1 MQYAVAVWGASQN
14 GPSIALRDLIS
25 WHNPRSV
32 KRQKESSGCEVPFM
46 KRFCQGCE
54 SFVKSHLFCETF
66 PIFVALKRDIEKMEK
81 EKTQIQSPKALAWQ
95 RFRKNKLGMAASFF
109 IIVFALLA
117 IFAYCFIPDPTPNA
131 NRQLLELSTQKP
143 GFEVDML
150 LVPKEIPNPKQS
162 FFKTLLQGKPDDYIF
177 IPYDSLKISA
187 TQTEVFLFNPEKSGT
202 IRTETYSNQEITK
215 KNFSSQADAEN
226 YILRNCTKHQKF
238 LLGTDQFGRDFLSR
252 LVLGSR
258 ISLTVG
264 FIAVFLSLLIGIT
277 VGSLGGFFRGKVDD
291 VVVWFINVVWSIPTL
306 LLVIAITFALGKGI
320 AQVFIAVG
328 LTMWVEVARI
338 VRGQILSIRETTFV
352 EAGKALGF
360 KNIRIIFKHILP
372 NIINPI
378 IVVSA
383 ANFASAILLEAG
395 LSFLG
400 IGVQPPMPS
409 WGSMIKENYA
419 FIILDA
425 AYLAILPGI
434 AIMLL
439 VLAFMLVGNALR
451 DALDVKN

>member
-1 MQYAVAVWGASQN
+1 MDS
-14 GPSIALRDLIS
+14 
-25 WHNPRSV
+25 
-32 KRQKESSGCEVPFM
+32 K
-46 KRFCQGCE
+46 
-54 SFVKSHLFCETF
+54 
-66 PIFVALKRDIEKMEK
+66 LK
-81 EKTQIQSPKALAWQ
+81 QSQSPKALAWK
-95 RFRKNKLGMAASFF
+95 RFRSNKLGMVSCGFV
-109 IIVFALLA
+109 ILWALLA
-117 IFAYCFIPDPTPNA
+117 LFAYVIIPDKTPNA
-131 NRQLLELSTQKP
+131 NRQILEISTKKP

-150 LVPKEIPNPKQS
+150 MLPKETPPAKTP
-162 FFKTLLQGKPDDYIF
+162 FFQ
-177 IPYDSLKISA
+177 
-187 TQTEVFLFNPEKSGT
+187 FLFNGRPDDCIYLPFDSIHVDANQTTVYLYQSEESLNVRTEVVDNRELIKVGPSTGSGT
-202 IRTETYSNQEITK
+202 LMSTGSGALVSTGSGALAFISAEE
-215 KNFSSQADAEN
+215 ADN
-226 YILRNCTKHQKF
+226 YIRSHCVKHRKF

-264 FIAVFLSLLIGIT
+264 FIAVLLSLMIGI
-277 VGSLGGFFRGKVDD
+277 VMGSLGGFFRGKVDD
-291 VVVWFINVVWSIPTL
+291 AVVWFINVVWSIPTL

-352 EAGKALGF
+352 EAGRALGF
-360 KNIRIIFKHILP
+360 KNLRIIFKHILP
-372 NIINPI
+372 NILNPI

-439 VLAFMLVGNALR
+439 VLAFMLIGNALR
-451 DALDVKN
+451 EALDVKN

>member
-1 MQYAVAVWGASQN
+1 MDGKPKQQ
-14 GPSIALRDLIS
+14 
-25 WHNPRSV
+25 
-32 KRQKESSGCEVPFM
+32 
-46 KRFCQGCE
+46 
-54 SFVKSHLFCETF
+54 
-66 PIFVALKRDIEKMEK
+66 
-81 EKTQIQSPKALAWQ
+81 QSPRALAWK
-95 RFRKNKLGMAASFF
+95 RFRSNKLGMISCGFVLLWAFL
-109 IIVFALLA
+109 AL
-117 IFAYCFIPDPTPNA
+117 FAYLIIPDKTPNA
-131 NRQLLELSTQKP
+131 NRQILEISTKKP

-150 LVPKEIPNPKQS
+150 MIPKENPSPKTP
-162 FFKTLLQGKPDDYIF
+162 FFQ
-177 IPYDSLKISA
+177 
-187 TQTEVFLFNPEKSGT
+187 FLFNGRPDDVIYLPFDSIHVDAQATTVYLYQSEESVNQRTEIIDNQELIQVGPSTGSGT
-202 IRTETYSNQEITK
+202 FAFDSDEE
-215 KNFSSQADAEN
+215 ADA
-226 YILRNCTKHQKF
+226 YIRSHCVKHRKF

-258 ISLTVG
+258 ISLCVG
-264 FIAVFLSLLIGIT
+264 FIAVLLSLMIGI
-277 VGSLGGFFRGKVDD
+277 VMGSLGGFFRGKVDD
-291 VVVWFINVVWSIPTL
+291 AVVWFINVVWSIPTL

-352 EAGKALGF
+352 EAGRALGF
-360 KNIRIIFKHILP
+360 KNLRIIFRHILP
-372 NIINPI
+372 NILNPI

-439 VLAFMLVGNALR
+439 VLAFMLIGNALR
-451 DALDVKN
+451 EALDVKN

>member
-1 MQYAVAVWGASQN
+1 MQ
-14 GPSIALRDLIS
+14 
-25 WHNPRSV
+25 
-32 KRQKESSGCEVPFM
+32 
-46 KRFCQGCE
+46 
-54 SFVKSHLFCETF
+54 
-66 PIFVALKRDIEKMEK
+66 
-81 EKTQIQSPKALAWQ
+81 
-95 RFRKNKLGMAASFF
+95 
-109 IIVFALLA
+109 
-117 IFAYCFIPDPTPNA
+117 
-131 NRQLLELSTQKP
+131 
-143 GFEVDML
+143 
-150 LVPKEIPNPKQS
+150 EIPN
-162 FFKTLLQGKPDDYIF
+162 D
-177 IPYDSLKISA
+177 
-187 TQTEVFLFNPEKSGT
+187 
-202 IRTETYSNQEITK
+202 EI
-215 KNFSSQADAEN
+215 AGV
-226 YILRNCTKHQKF
+226 KHQKF

-258 ISLTVG
+258 ISLIVG
-264 FIAVFLSLLIGIT
+264 FIAVALSLAIGILI
-277 VGSLGGFFRGKVDD
+277 GSLGGFFRGKVDD
-291 VVVWFINVVWSIPTL
+291 LVVWLINVVWSIPTL

-320 AQVFIAVG
+320 GQVFIAVG

-338 VRGQILSIRETTFV
+338 VRGQIFSVREMTYV

-360 KNIRIIFKHILP
+360 KNIRIILRHILP
-372 NIINPI
+372 NIVNPI

-383 ANFASAILLEAG
+383 SNFASAILLEAG

-451 DALDVKN
+451 GAIDNKG

>member
-1 MQYAVAVWGASQN
+1 MACKPKQ
-14 GPSIALRDLIS
+14 
-25 WHNPRSV
+25 
-32 KRQKESSGCEVPFM
+32 
-46 KRFCQGCE
+46 
-54 SFVKSHLFCETF
+54 T
-66 PIFVALKRDIEKMEK
+66 
-81 EKTQIQSPKALAWQ
+81 QSPKALAWK
-95 RFRKNKLGMAASFF
+95 RFRSNKLGMLSCFY
-109 IIVFALLA
+109 VVVWALLA
-117 IFAYCFIPDPTPNA
+117 LFAYIVIPDKTPNA
-131 NRQLLELSTQKP
+131 NRQLLEISTKKP

-150 LVPKEIPNPKQS
+150 MLPKETPAARTS
-162 FFKTLLQGKPDDYIF
+162 FFQLLFNGRPDNCTYLPF
-177 IPYDSLKISA
+177 DSLNINKE
-187 TQTEVFLFNPEKSGT
+187 QTSVFLYQS
-202 IRTETYSNQEITK
+202 ETSTYTRKELIENKELTSQT
-215 KNFSSQADAEN
+215 FSSDAEAETF
-226 YILRNCTKHQKF
+226 IRSHCVKHRKF

-264 FIAVFLSLLIGIT
+264 FIAVLLSLMIGII
-277 VGSLGGFFRGKVDD
+277 VGSVGGFFRGKVDD
-291 VVVWFINVVWSIPTL
+291 AVVWFINVVWSIPTL

-352 EAGKALGF
+352 EAGRALGF
-360 KNIRIIFKHILP
+360 KDLRIIFKHILP
-372 NIINPI
+372 NILNPI

-439 VLAFMLVGNALR
+439 VLAFMLIGNALR
-451 DALDVKN
+451 EALDVKN

>member
-1 MQYAVAVWGASQN
+1 MDEQPKQN
-14 GPSIALRDLIS
+14 
-25 WHNPRSV
+25 
-32 KRQKESSGCEVPFM
+32 
-46 KRFCQGCE
+46 
-54 SFVKSHLFCETF
+54 
-66 PIFVALKRDIEKMEK
+66 
-81 EKTQIQSPKALAWQ
+81 QSPKALAWK
-95 RFRKNKLGMAASFF
+95 RFRSNKLGMASCGF
-109 IIVFALLA
+109 VLLWALLA
-117 IFAYCFIPDPTPNA
+117 LFAYLVIPDKTPNA
-131 NRQLLELSTQKP
+131 NRQILEISTKKP

-150 LVPKEIPNPKQS
+150 MVPKETPPAKTP
-162 FFKTLLQGKPDDYIF
+162 FFQFLFNGRPDDYIYLPF
-177 IPYDSLKISA
+177 DSIRVDA
-187 TQTEVFLFNPEKSGT
+187 TATTVYLYQAEESQST
-202 IRTETYSNQEITK
+202 RTEILDNQELTAK
-215 KNFSSQADAEN
+215 AFATAAEADT
-226 YILRNCTKHQKF
+226 YIRSHCVKHRKF

-264 FIAVFLSLLIGIT
+264 FIAVLLSLMIGI
-277 VGSLGGFFRGKVDD
+277 VMGSLGGFFRGKVDD
-291 VVVWFINVVWSIPTL
+291 AVVWFINVVWSIPTL

-360 KNIRIIFKHILP
+360 KNLRIIFRHILP
-372 NIINPI
+372 NILNPI

-439 VLAFMLVGNALR
+439 VLAFMLIGNALR
-451 DALDVKN
+451 EALDVKN

>member
-1 MQYAVAVWGASQN
+1 MAW
-14 GPSIALRDLIS
+14 
-25 WHNPRSV
+25 
-32 KRQKESSGCEVPFM
+32 
-46 KRFCQGCE
+46 KRFR
-54 SFVKSHLFCETF
+54 S
-66 PIFVALKRDIEKMEK
+66 
-81 EKTQIQSPKALAWQ
+81 
-95 RFRKNKLGMAASFF
+95 NKLGMLSCFF
-109 IIVFALLA
+109 VLVWALLA
-117 IFAYCFIPDPTPNA
+117 MFAYLVIPDKTPNA
-131 NRQLLELSTQKP
+131 NRQILEISTKKP

-150 LVPKEIPNPKQS
+150 MVPKETPPA
-162 FFKTLLQGKPDDYIF
+162 KTPFLKFLLQGRPDDCVYLPF
-177 IPYDSLKISA
+177 DSLHINKE
-187 TQTEVFLFNPEKSGT
+187 TTTVFLYQSEASTSVK
-202 IRTETYSNQEITK
+202 TEIIENKELIMNGASIGSTALGSTL
-215 KNFSSQADAEN
+215 FSSDVEADC
-226 YILRNCTKHQKF
+226 YIRSHCVKHRKF

-264 FIAVFLSLLIGIT
+264 FIAVLLSLMIGIII
-277 VGSLGGFFRGKVDD
+277 GSLGGFFRGKVDD
-291 VVVWFINVVWSIPTL
+291 AVVWFINVVWSIPTL

-360 KNIRIIFKHILP
+360 RNLRIIFKHILP
-372 NIINPI
+372 NILNPI

-439 VLAFMLVGNALR
+439 VLAFMLIGNALR
-451 DALDVKN
+451 EALDVKN

>member
-1 MQYAVAVWGASQN
+1 MESQ
-14 GPSIALRDLIS
+14 
-25 WHNPRSV
+25 
-32 KRQKESSGCEVPFM
+32 QK
-46 KRFCQGCE
+46 QN
-54 SFVKSHLFCETF
+54 
-66 PIFVALKRDIEKMEK
+66 
-81 EKTQIQSPKALAWQ
+81 QSPKALAWK
-95 RFRKNKLGMAASFF
+95 RFRSNKLGMVSLGF
-109 IIVFALLA
+109 VLLWALLA
-117 IFAYCFIPDPTPNA
+117 LFAYVVIPDKTPNA
-131 NRQLLELSTQKP
+131 NRQILEISTKKP

-150 LVPKEIPNPKQS
+150 MIPKETPPQ
-162 FFKTLLQGKPDDYIF
+162 KTNFLDFLLNGRPDAYVYLPF
-177 IPYDSLKISA
+177 DSLKVVKEKTIVYLYQAEESSKVR
-187 TQTEVFLFNPEKSGT
+187 TEIVDNHDLIGPSTGSGT
-202 IRTETYSNQEITK
+202 LT
-215 KNFSSQADAEN
+215 FSSVEEADT
-226 YILRNCTKHQKF
+226 YIKSHCVKHRKF

-258 ISLTVG
+258 ISLMVG
-264 FIAVFLSLLIGIT
+264 FIAVLLSLMIGI
-277 VGSLGGFFRGKVDD
+277 VMGSLGGFFRGKVDD
-291 VVVWFINVVWSIPTL
+291 AVVWFINVVWSIPTL

-352 EAGKALGF
+352 EAGRALGF
-360 KNIRIIFKHILP
+360 KDLRIIFRHILP
-372 NIINPI
+372 NILNPI

-439 VLAFMLVGNALR
+439 VLAFMLIGNALR
-451 DALDVKN
+451 EALDVKN

>member
-1 MQYAVAVWGASQN
+1 M
-14 GPSIALRDLIS
+14 
-25 WHNPRSV
+25 
-32 KRQKESSGCEVPFM
+32 
-46 KRFCQGCE
+46 
-54 SFVKSHLFCETF
+54 
-66 PIFVALKRDIEKMEK
+66 
-81 EKTQIQSPKALAWQ
+81 
-95 RFRKNKLGMAASFF
+95 
-109 IIVFALLA
+109 
-117 IFAYCFIPDPTPNA
+117 FAYLFIPDTTPNA
-131 NRQLLELSTQKP
+131 NRQLLEISTQKP

-150 LVPKEIPNPKQS
+150 MIPKETMPQ
-162 FFKTLLQGKPDDYIF
+162 KTSWFQFLLNGKPDDCTYLPI
-177 IPYDSLKISA
+177 DSLRVDGSITTVYLYQSGES
-187 TQTEVFLFNPEKSGT
+187 QTF
-202 IRTETYSNQEITK
+202 RTEDLGEHSV
-215 KNFSSQADAEN
+215 
-226 YILRNCTKHQKF
+226 KHCKF

-252 LVLGSR
+252 LILGSR

-264 FIAVFLSLLIGIT
+264 FIAVLLSLMIGIV

-291 VVVWFINVVWSIPTL
+291 AVVWFINVVWSIPTL

-352 EAGKALGF
+352 EAGRALGF
-360 KNIRIIFKHILP
+360 KDLRIIFKHILP
-372 NIINPI
+372 NILNPI

-439 VLAFMLVGNALR
+439 VLAFMLIGNALR
-451 DALDVKN
+451 EALEVKN

>member
-1 MQYAVAVWGASQN
+1 MVAKKDQ
-14 GPSIALRDLIS
+14 
-25 WHNPRSV
+25 
-32 KRQKESSGCEVPFM
+32 
-46 KRFCQGCE
+46 
-54 SFVKSHLFCETF
+54 
-66 PIFVALKRDIEKMEK
+66 
-81 EKTQIQSPKALAWQ
+81 QSPSALAWQ
-95 RFRKNKLGMAASFF
+95 RFRKNKLGMVAASF
-109 IIVFALLA
+109 IVVTAILAL
-117 IFAYCFIPDPTPNA
+117 FAYYIIPDPTPHA
-131 NRQLLELSTQKP
+131 NRQLLELSTRKP

-150 LVPKEIPNPKQS
+150 VLPKENPPAEPG
-162 FFKTLLQGKPDDYIF
+162 FFERLFNGRPDDCTYL
-177 IPYDSLKISA
+177 PYDSIM
-187 TQTEVFLFNPEKSGT
+187 VYLFNPEHSGT
-202 IRTETYSNQEITK
+202 VRVQEIP
-215 KNFSSQADAEN
+215 NSEIAG
-226 YILRNCTKHQKF
+226 TKHQKF

-258 ISLTVG
+258 ISLLVG
-264 FIAVFLSLLIGIT
+264 FIAVALSLVIGIFI
-277 VGSLGGFFRGKVDD
+277 GSIGGFFRGRVDD
-291 VVVWFINVVWSIPTL
+291 VVVWLINVVWSIPTL

-338 VRGQILSIRETTFV
+338 VRGQIFSVREMTYV

-360 KNIRIIFKHILP
+360 KNIRVILRHILP
-372 NIINPI
+372 NILNPI

-383 ANFASAILLEAG
+383 SNFASAILLEAG

-451 DALDVKN
+451 SAIDNKA

>member
-1 MQYAVAVWGASQN
+1 
-14 GPSIALRDLIS
+14 
-25 WHNPRSV
+25 
-32 KRQKESSGCEVPFM
+32 M
-46 KRFCQGCE
+46 KGKPKQE
-54 SFVKSHLFCETF
+54 
-66 PIFVALKRDIEKMEK
+66 
-81 EKTQIQSPKALAWQ
+81 QSPKALAWK
-95 RFRKNKLGMAASFF
+95 RFRSNKLGMVSCGFV
-109 IIVFALLA
+109 ILWALLA
-117 IFAYCFIPDPTPNA
+117 LFAYVIIPDKTPNA
-131 NRQLLELSTQKP
+131 NRQILEISTKKP

-150 LVPKEIPNPKQS
+150 MIPKETPPS
-162 FFKTLLQGKPDDYIF
+162 PTPFFQ
-177 IPYDSLKISA
+177 
-187 TQTEVFLFNPEKSGT
+187 FLFNGRPDDCIYLPFDSLHINKEQTTVYLYQAEESST
-202 IRTETYSNQEITK
+202 VRTEIIDNKELIKASSSTLRQTQGSETLVFASAAEADTYIRSH
-215 KNFSSQADAEN
+215 
-226 YILRNCTKHQKF
+226 CVKHRKF

-264 FIAVFLSLLIGIT
+264 FIAVLLSLMIGIIM
-277 VGSLGGFFRGKVDD
+277 GSLGGFFRGKVDD
-291 VVVWFINVVWSIPTL
+291 AVVWFINVVWSIPTL

-352 EAGKALGF
+352 EAGRALGF
-360 KNIRIIFKHILP
+360 KNLRIIFKHILP
-372 NIINPI
+372 NILSPI

-439 VLAFMLVGNALR
+439 VLAFMLIGNALR
-451 DALDVKN
+451 EALDVKN

>member
-1 MQYAVAVWGASQN
+1 MN
-14 GPSIALRDLIS
+14 GEP
-25 WHNPRSV
+25 
-32 KRQKESSGCEVPFM
+32 K
-46 KRFCQGCE
+46 
-54 SFVKSHLFCETF
+54 
-66 PIFVALKRDIEKMEK
+66 
-81 EKTQIQSPKALAWQ
+81 QIQSPKALAWK
-95 RFRKNKLGMAASFF
+95 RFRSNKLGMVSCGF
-109 IIVFALLA
+109 VLLWALMAL
-117 IFAYCFIPDPTPNA
+117 FAYLIIPDKTPNA
-131 NRQLLELSTQKP
+131 NRQILEISTKKP

-150 LVPKEIPNPKQS
+150 MIPKETPPQKTP
-162 FFKTLLQGKPDDYIF
+162 FF
-177 IPYDSLKISA
+177 
-187 TQTEVFLFNPEKSGT
+187 EFLFNGRPDDCIYLPFDSLHINKETTTVFLYQAEGSSSV
-202 IRTETYSNQEITK
+202 RTETVDNKELLASGVSTGSTTAGFNSAEE
-215 KNFSSQADAEN
+215 ADT
-226 YILRNCTKHQKF
+226 YIRSHCVKHRKF

-264 FIAVFLSLLIGIT
+264 FIAVLLSLMIGI
-277 VGSLGGFFRGKVDD
+277 VMGSLGGFFRGKVDD
-291 VVVWFINVVWSIPTL
+291 AVVWFINVVWSIPTL

-360 KNIRIIFKHILP
+360 KNLRIIFKHILP
-372 NIINPI
+372 NILNPI

-439 VLAFMLVGNALR
+439 VLAFMLIGNALR
-451 DALDVKN
+451 EALDVKN

>member
-1 MQYAVAVWGASQN
+1 M
-14 GPSIALRDLIS
+14 D
-25 WHNPRSV
+25 
-32 KRQKESSGCEVPFM
+32 
-46 KRFCQGCE
+46 
-54 SFVKSHLFCETF
+54 
-66 PIFVALKRDIEKMEK
+66 EKK
-81 EKTQIQSPKALAWQ
+81 QQSQSPKALAWK
-95 RFRKNKLGMAASFF
+95 RFRSNKLGMLSCFYV
-109 IIVFALLA
+109 IVWALLA
-117 IFAYCFIPDPTPNA
+117 LLAYVVIPDKTPNA
-131 NRQLLELSTQKP
+131 NRQILEISTKKP

-150 LVPKEIPNPKQS
+150 MVPKETPPEKTP
-162 FFKTLLQGKPDDYIF
+162 FFQ
-177 IPYDSLKISA
+177 
-187 TQTEVFLFNPEKSGT
+187 FLFNGRPDDCIYLPFDSLHINKETTTVFLYQSGESGSV
-202 IRTETYSNQEITK
+202 RTEVVENKELLRDVVSTGSTTAGFNSAEE
-215 KNFSSQADAEN
+215 ADQ
-226 YILRNCTKHQKF
+226 YIRSHCVKHRKF

-264 FIAVFLSLLIGIT
+264 FIAVLLSLMIGIV

-291 VVVWFINVVWSIPTL
+291 AVVWFINVVWSIPTL

-360 KNIRIIFKHILP
+360 KDLRIIFKHILP
-372 NIINPI
+372 NILNPI

-439 VLAFMLVGNALR
+439 VLAFMLIGNALR
-451 DALDVKN
+451 EALDVKN

>member
-1 MQYAVAVWGASQN
+1 MDEQPKQN
-14 GPSIALRDLIS
+14 
-25 WHNPRSV
+25 
-32 KRQKESSGCEVPFM
+32 
-46 KRFCQGCE
+46 
-54 SFVKSHLFCETF
+54 
-66 PIFVALKRDIEKMEK
+66 
-81 EKTQIQSPKALAWQ
+81 QSPKALAWK
-95 RFRKNKLGMAASFF
+95 RFRSNKLGMVSCGF
-109 IIVFALLA
+109 VLLWALLA
-117 IFAYCFIPDPTPNA
+117 LFAYLVIPDKTPNA
-131 NRQLLELSTQKP
+131 NRQILEISTKKP
-143 GFEVDML
+143 GFEVDMMM
-150 LVPKEIPNPKQS
+150 VPKETPPAKTP
-162 FFKTLLQGKPDDYIF
+162 FFQ
-177 IPYDSLKISA
+177 
-187 TQTEVFLFNPEKSGT
+187 FLFNGRPDDCIYLPFDSIHVEAETTTVYLYQAEESQST
-202 IRTETYSNQEITK
+202 RTEILDNQELTGEA
-215 KNFSSQADAEN
+215 FASATEADT
-226 YILRNCTKHQKF
+226 YIRSHCVKHRKF

-264 FIAVFLSLLIGIT
+264 FIAVLLSLMIGI
-277 VGSLGGFFRGKVDD
+277 VMGSLGGFFRGKVDD
-291 VVVWFINVVWSIPTL
+291 AVVWFINVVWSIPTL

-360 KNIRIIFKHILP
+360 KNLRIIFRHILP
-372 NIINPI
+372 NILNPI

-439 VLAFMLVGNALR
+439 VLAFMLIGNALR
-451 DALDVKN
+451 EALDVKN

>member
-1 MQYAVAVWGASQN
+1 MDSKPKQN
-14 GPSIALRDLIS
+14 
-25 WHNPRSV
+25 
-32 KRQKESSGCEVPFM
+32 
-46 KRFCQGCE
+46 
-54 SFVKSHLFCETF
+54 
-66 PIFVALKRDIEKMEK
+66 
-81 EKTQIQSPKALAWQ
+81 QSPKALAWK
-95 RFRKNKLGMAASFF
+95 RFRSNKLGMLSCFYV
-109 IIVFALLA
+109 IVWALLA
-117 IFAYCFIPDPTPNA
+117 LFAYIFIPDTTPNA
-131 NRQLLELSTQKP
+131 NRQLLEISTKKP

-150 LVPKEIPNPKQS
+150 ILPKETAPIRTSWFQ
-162 FFKTLLQGKPDDYIF
+162 FLLHGRPDDYSYLPF
-177 IPYDSLKISA
+177 DSLYINKVTTTVYLYQSES
-187 TQTEVFLFNPEKSGT
+187 TSVP
-202 IRTETYSNQEITK
+202 RTELIDNKELIGL
-215 KNFSSQADAEN
+215 NSSTSPKAISFASDMEADN
-226 YILRNCTKHQKF
+226 YIRAHCVKHRKF

-252 LVLGSR
+252 LILGSR
-258 ISLTVG
+258 ISLSVG
-264 FIAVFLSLLIGIT
+264 FIAVLLSLLIGIIT
-277 VGSLGGFFRGKVDD
+277 GSLGGFFRGKVDD
-291 VVVWFINVVWSIPTL
+291 LVVWFINVIWSIPTL

-352 EAGKALGF
+352 EAGRALGF
-360 KNIRIIFKHILP
+360 KDLRIIFRHILP
-372 NIINPI
+372 NILNPI

-425 AYLAILPGI
+425 TYLAILPGI

-439 VLAFMLVGNALR
+439 VLAFMLIGNALR
-451 DALDVKN
+451 EALEVKN

>member
-1 MQYAVAVWGASQN
+1 MDEQPKQN
-14 GPSIALRDLIS
+14 
-25 WHNPRSV
+25 
-32 KRQKESSGCEVPFM
+32 
-46 KRFCQGCE
+46 
-54 SFVKSHLFCETF
+54 
-66 PIFVALKRDIEKMEK
+66 
-81 EKTQIQSPKALAWQ
+81 QSPKALAWK
-95 RFRKNKLGMAASFF
+95 RFRSNKLGMVSCGF
-109 IIVFALLA
+109 VLLWALLA
-117 IFAYCFIPDPTPNA
+117 LFAYLVIPDKTPNA
-131 NRQLLELSTQKP
+131 NRQILEISTKKP

-150 LVPKEIPNPKQS
+150 MIPKETPPA
-162 FFKTLLQGKPDDYIF
+162 KTPFLQ
-177 IPYDSLKISA
+177 
-187 TQTEVFLFNPEKSGT
+187 FLFNGRPDDCIYLPFDSIKVEKETTTVYLYQAEESSMVRTEVIDNLELVKVGPSTGSGT
-202 IRTETYSNQEITK
+202 SVFTSEKEADTYIRSH
-215 KNFSSQADAEN
+215 
-226 YILRNCTKHQKF
+226 CVKHRWF

-264 FIAVFLSLLIGIT
+264 FIAVLLSLMIGIM

-360 KNIRIIFKHILP
+360 KDLRIIFRHILP
-372 NIINPI
+372 NILSPI

-439 VLAFMLVGNALR
+439 VLAFMLIGNALR
-451 DALDVKN
+451 EALDVKN

>member
-1 MQYAVAVWGASQN
+1 M
-14 GPSIALRDLIS
+14 D
-25 WHNPRSV
+25 
-32 KRQKESSGCEVPFM
+32 
-46 KRFCQGCE
+46 
-54 SFVKSHLFCETF
+54 
-66 PIFVALKRDIEKMEK
+66 EK
-81 EKTQIQSPKALAWQ
+81 KTQNQSPKALAWK
-95 RFRKNKLGMAASFF
+95 RFRSNKLGMVSCGF
-109 IIVFALLA
+109 VLLWALLA
-117 IFAYCFIPDPTPNA
+117 LFAYLIIPDKTPNA
-131 NRQLLELSTQKP
+131 NRQILEISTKKP

-150 LVPKEIPNPKQS
+150 MVPKETPPAKTP
-162 FFKTLLQGKPDDYIF
+162 FFKFLFEGRPDDCIYLPFDSIHVDANQTIVYLYQAEESRNVRTEIIGNEEF
-177 IPYDSLKISA
+177 IKGGPS
-187 TQTEVFLFNPEKSGT
+187 TGSGT
-202 IRTETYSNQEITK
+202 AVFASAEEADTYIRSH
-215 KNFSSQADAEN
+215 
-226 YILRNCTKHQKF
+226 CVKHRKF

-264 FIAVFLSLLIGIT
+264 FIAVLLSLMIGI
-277 VGSLGGFFRGKVDD
+277 VMGSLGGFFRGKVDD
-291 VVVWFINVVWSIPTL
+291 AVVWFINVVWSIPTL

-352 EAGKALGF
+352 EAGRALGF
-360 KNIRIIFKHILP
+360 KDLRIIFRHILP
-372 NIINPI
+372 NILNPI

-439 VLAFMLVGNALR
+439 VLAFMLIGNALR

>member
-1 MQYAVAVWGASQN
+1 MDSKPKQA
-14 GPSIALRDLIS
+14 
-25 WHNPRSV
+25 
-32 KRQKESSGCEVPFM
+32 
-46 KRFCQGCE
+46 
-54 SFVKSHLFCETF
+54 
-66 PIFVALKRDIEKMEK
+66 
-81 EKTQIQSPKALAWQ
+81 QSPKALAWK
-95 RFRKNKLGMAASFF
+95 RFRSNKLGMASCGF
-109 IIVFALLA
+109 VLLWALLA
-117 IFAYCFIPDPTPNA
+117 LFAYLFIPDKTPNA
-131 NRQLLELSTQKP
+131 NRQILEISTKKP

-150 LVPKEIPNPKQS
+150 MIPKETPPQKTP
-162 FFKTLLQGKPDDYIF
+162 FFNFLFNGRPDDCIYLPF
-177 IPYDSLKISA
+177 DSIRVDKERTTVYLYQGEESSTA
-187 TQTEVFLFNPEKSGT
+187 RTEVFDNKELLINAPSTGSGT
-202 IRTETYSNQEITK
+202 FDSAEEADTYIRSH
-215 KNFSSQADAEN
+215 
-226 YILRNCTKHQKF
+226 CVKHRKF

-264 FIAVFLSLLIGIT
+264 FIAVLLSLMIGI
-277 VGSLGGFFRGKVDD
+277 VMGSLGGFFRGKVDD
-291 VVVWFINVVWSIPTL
+291 LVVWFINVVWSIPTL

-320 AQVFIAVG
+320 AQVFIAAG

-352 EAGKALGF
+352 EAGRALGF
-360 KNIRIIFKHILP
+360 KNLRIIFKHILP
-372 NIINPI
+372 NILNPI

-439 VLAFMLVGNALR
+439 VLAFMLIGNALR
-451 DALDVKN
+451 EALDVKN

>member
-1 MQYAVAVWGASQN
+1 M
-14 GPSIALRDLIS
+14 DD
-25 WHNPRSV
+25 
-32 KRQKESSGCEVPFM
+32 
-46 KRFCQGCE
+46 
-54 SFVKSHLFCETF
+54 T
-66 PIFVALKRDIEKMEK
+66 
-81 EKTQIQSPKALAWQ
+81 KTNTQSPKALAWK
-95 RFRKNKLGMAASFF
+95 RFRNNKLGILSCFY
-109 IIVFALLA
+109 VVVWALLA
-117 IFAYCFIPDPTPNA
+117 LFAYLIIPDKTPNA
-131 NRQLLELSTQKP
+131 NRQLLEISTKKP

-150 LVPKEIPNPKQS
+150 MVPKETPPARTPL
-162 FFKTLLQGKPDDYIF
+162 FRFLLQGRPDDCIYLPI
-177 IPYDSLKISA
+177 DSLHINKVSTTI
-187 TQTEVFLFNPEKSGT
+187 FLYQSEESRNT
-202 IRTETYSNQEITK
+202 RTEIIDNKELTNRS
-215 KNFSSQADAEN
+215 FASSTEAEK
-226 YILRNCTKHQKF
+226 YIRSHCIKHRKF

-252 LVLGSR
+252 LLLGSR

-264 FIAVFLSLLIGIT
+264 FIAVLLSLMIGII

-291 VVVWFINVVWSIPTL
+291 AVVWFINVVWSIPTL

-352 EAGKALGF
+352 EAGRALGF
-360 KNIRIIFKHILP
+360 SDLRIIFKHILP
-372 NIINPI
+372 NILNPI

-439 VLAFMLVGNALR
+439 VLAFMLIGNALR
-451 DALDVKN
+451 EALDVKN

>member
-1 MQYAVAVWGASQN
+1 M
-14 GPSIALRDLIS
+14 IA
-25 WHNPRSV
+25 
-32 KRQKESSGCEVPFM
+32 KRNQ
-46 KRFCQGCE
+46 
-54 SFVKSHLFCETF
+54 
-66 PIFVALKRDIEKMEK
+66 
-81 EKTQIQSPKALAWQ
+81 QSPSALAWQ
-95 RFRKNKLGMAASFF
+95 RFRKNKLGMASLFF
-109 IIVFALLA
+109 ILVVALLA
-117 IFAYCFIPDPTPNA
+117 LFAYYIIPDPTPNA
-131 NRQLLELSTQKP
+131 NRQLLELSTRKP

-150 LVPKEIPNPKQS
+150 VLPKENPPAAPG
-162 FFKTLLQGKPDDYIF
+162 FFDRLLYGRPDDCTYLPF
-177 IPYDSLKISA
+177 DSIKVEEDHTL
-187 TQTEVFLFNPEKSGT
+187 VYLFNPEHSGT
-202 IRTETYSNQEITK
+202 VRVQVIPNGEI
-215 KNFSSQADAEN
+215 AGV
-226 YILRNCTKHQKF
+226 RHQKF

-258 ISLTVG
+258 ISLIVG
-264 FIAVFLSLLIGIT
+264 FIAVALSLAIGIFL
-277 VGSLGGFFRGKVDD
+277 GSLGGFFRGRVDD
-291 VVVWFINVVWSIPTL
+291 LTVWLINVVWSIPTL

-320 AQVFIAVG
+320 GQVFIAVG

-338 VRGQILSIRETTFV
+338 VRGQIFSVREMTYV

-360 KNIRIIFKHILP
+360 KNIRIIMRHIMP

-383 ANFASAILLEAG
+383 SNFASAILLEAG

-439 VLAFMLVGNALR
+439 VLAFMLMGNALR
-451 DALDVKN
+451 SAIDNK

>member
-1 MQYAVAVWGASQN
+1 
-14 GPSIALRDLIS
+14 
-25 WHNPRSV
+25 
-32 KRQKESSGCEVPFM
+32 M
-46 KRFCQGCE
+46 KD
-54 SFVKSHLFCETF
+54 K
-66 PIFVALKRDIEKMEK
+66 LKQE
-81 EKTQIQSPKALAWQ
+81 QSPKALAWK
-95 RFRKNKLGMAASFF
+95 RFRSNKLGMVSCGFV
-109 IIVFALLA
+109 ILWALLA
-117 IFAYCFIPDPTPNA
+117 LFAYIIIPDKTPNA
-131 NRQLLELSTQKP
+131 NRQILEISTKKP
-143 GFEVDML
+143 GFEIDML
-150 LVPKEIPNPKQS
+150 MIPKETPPARTS
-162 FFKTLLQGKPDDYIF
+162 FFQ
-177 IPYDSLKISA
+177 
-187 TQTEVFLFNPEKSGT
+187 FLFNGRPDDCIYLPFDSIRVDMEKTTVYLYQAEEST
-202 IRTETYSNQEITK
+202 RIRTEIIDNKELVGVGPSTGSGTLTSTGSGTLAFTSAEEADTYI
-215 KNFSSQADAEN
+215 
-226 YILRNCTKHQKF
+226 RNCCVKHRKF

-264 FIAVFLSLLIGIT
+264 FIAVLLSLMIGI
-277 VGSLGGFFRGKVDD
+277 VMGSLGGFFRGKVDD
-291 VVVWFINVVWSIPTL
+291 AVVWFINVVWSIPTL

-352 EAGKALGF
+352 EAGRALGF
-360 KNIRIIFKHILP
+360 KNLRIIFKHILP
-372 NIINPI
+372 NILNPI

-439 VLAFMLVGNALR
+439 VLAFMLIGNALR
-451 DALDVKN
+451 EALDVKN

>member
-1 MQYAVAVWGASQN
+1 MNGKPQQN
-14 GPSIALRDLIS
+14 
-25 WHNPRSV
+25 
-32 KRQKESSGCEVPFM
+32 
-46 KRFCQGCE
+46 
-54 SFVKSHLFCETF
+54 
-66 PIFVALKRDIEKMEK
+66 
-81 EKTQIQSPKALAWQ
+81 QSPKALAWK
-95 RFRKNKLGMAASFF
+95 RFRSNKLGMVSLGFV
-109 IIVFALLA
+109 ILWALLA
-117 IFAYCFIPDPTPNA
+117 IFAYVIIPDKTPNA
-131 NRQLLELSTQKP
+131 NRQILEISTKKP

-150 LVPKEIPNPKQS
+150 MVSKETPPNKTS
-162 FFKTLLQGKPDDYIF
+162 FLDFLLNGRPDDCIYLPF
-177 IPYDSLKISA
+177 DSLNINKETTTVYLYQAEGASS
-187 TQTEVFLFNPEKSGT
+187 V
-202 IRTETYSNQEITK
+202 RTEIVDNTELLASGVSTGSTTAGFTSMED
-215 KNFSSQADAEN
+215 ADS
-226 YILRNCTKHQKF
+226 YIRNHCVKHRKF

-264 FIAVFLSLLIGIT
+264 FIAVLLSLMIGI
-277 VGSLGGFFRGKVDD
+277 VMGSLGGFFRGKVDD
-291 VVVWFINVVWSIPTL
+291 AVVWFINVVWSIPTL

-360 KNIRIIFKHILP
+360 KDLRIIFRHILP
-372 NIINPI
+372 NILNPI

-439 VLAFMLVGNALR
+439 VLAFMLIGNALR
-451 DALDVKN
+451 EALDVKN

>member
-1 MQYAVAVWGASQN
+1 MESQ
-14 GPSIALRDLIS
+14 
-25 WHNPRSV
+25 
-32 KRQKESSGCEVPFM
+32 QK
-46 KRFCQGCE
+46 QN
-54 SFVKSHLFCETF
+54 
-66 PIFVALKRDIEKMEK
+66 
-81 EKTQIQSPKALAWQ
+81 QSPKALAWK
-95 RFRKNKLGMAASFF
+95 RFRSNKLGMVSLGF
-109 IIVFALLA
+109 VLLWALLA
-117 IFAYCFIPDPTPNA
+117 LFAYVVIPDKTPNA
-131 NRQLLELSTQKP
+131 NRQILEISTKKP

-150 LVPKEIPNPKQS
+150 MIPKETPPQRTNFLDFLLNGRPDACVYLPFDSIKVEKE
-162 FFKTLLQGKPDDYIF
+162 KTIVYLYQAEESSKVR
-177 IPYDSLKISA
+177 
-187 TQTEVFLFNPEKSGT
+187 TEIVDNHDLIGPSTGSGT
-202 IRTETYSNQEITK
+202 LT
-215 KNFSSQADAEN
+215 FSSVEEVDT
-226 YILRNCTKHQKF
+226 YIRSHCIKHRKF

-258 ISLTVG
+258 ISLMVG
-264 FIAVFLSLLIGIT
+264 FIAVLLSLMIGI
-277 VGSLGGFFRGKVDD
+277 VMGSLGGFFRGKVDD
-291 VVVWFINVVWSIPTL
+291 AVVWFINVVWSIPTL

-352 EAGKALGF
+352 EAGRALGF
-360 KNIRIIFKHILP
+360 KDLRIIFRHILP
-372 NIINPI
+372 NILNPI

-439 VLAFMLVGNALR
+439 VLAFMLIGNALR
-451 DALDVKN
+451 EALDVKN

>member
-1 MQYAVAVWGASQN
+1 MN
-14 GPSIALRDLIS
+14 D
-25 WHNPRSV
+25 
-32 KRQKESSGCEVPFM
+32 KRKQE
-46 KRFCQGCE
+46 
-54 SFVKSHLFCETF
+54 L
-66 PIFVALKRDIEKMEK
+66 
-81 EKTQIQSPKALAWQ
+81 SPNALAWK
-95 RFRKNKLGMAASFF
+95 RFRSNKLGMVSCGFV
-109 IIVFALLA
+109 ILWALLA
-117 IFAYCFIPDPTPNA
+117 IFAYVIVPDKTPNA
-131 NRQLLELSTQKP
+131 NRQILEISTKKP

-150 LVPKEIPNPKQS
+150 MIPKENPDQKTS
-162 FFKTLLQGKPDDYIF
+162 FFQ
-177 IPYDSLKISA
+177 
-187 TQTEVFLFNPEKSGT
+187 FLFNGRPDNCIYVPFDSLCVGLRQTTVYLYQAEESRILRIDVIDNHELTGKT
-202 IRTETYSNQEITK
+202 
-215 KNFSSQADAEN
+215 FSSVDEADAH
-226 YILRNCTKHQKF
+226 IRSRCVKHRKF
-238 LLGTDQFGRDFLSR
+238 LLGTDQFGRDFFSR

-264 FIAVFLSLLIGIT
+264 FIAVLLSLMIGIV

-291 VVVWFINVVWSIPTL
+291 AVVWFVNVVWSIPTL

-338 VRGQILSIRETTFV
+338 VRGQILSIREATFV
-352 EAGKALGF
+352 EAGRALGF
-360 KNIRIIFKHILP
+360 KNLRIIFKHILP
-372 NIINPI
+372 NILNPI

-439 VLAFMLVGNALR
+439 VLAFMLIGNALR
-451 DALDVKN
+451 EALDVKN

>member
-1 MQYAVAVWGASQN
+1 MDG
-14 GPSIALRDLIS
+14 
-25 WHNPRSV
+25 
-32 KRQKESSGCEVPFM
+32 
-46 KRFCQGCE
+46 
-54 SFVKSHLFCETF
+54 
-66 PIFVALKRDIEKMEK
+66 
-81 EKTQIQSPKALAWQ
+81 KTKQTQSPKALAWK
-95 RFRKNKLGMAASFF
+95 RFRSNKLGMVSCGF
-109 IIVFALLA
+109 VLLWALVAL
-117 IFAYCFIPDPTPNA
+117 FAYLIIPDKTPNA
-131 NRQLLELSTQKP
+131 NRQILEISTKKP

-150 LVPKEIPNPKQS
+150 MVPKETPPT
-162 FFKTLLQGKPDDYIF
+162 KTPF
-177 IPYDSLKISA
+177 LK
-187 TQTEVFLFNPEKSGT
+187 FLFNGRPDDCIYMPFDSIRIDANQTTVYLYQSEEST
-202 IRTETYSNQEITK
+202 SVRTEVVDNKELIVSGVSTGSTTASFTSDEE
-215 KNFSSQADAEN
+215 ADA
-226 YILRNCTKHQKF
+226 YIRSHCVKHRKF

-264 FIAVFLSLLIGIT
+264 FIAVLLSLMIGIMM
-277 VGSLGGFFRGKVDD
+277 GSLGGFFRGKVDD
-291 VVVWFINVVWSIPTL
+291 AVVWFINVVWSIPTL

-352 EAGKALGF
+352 EAGRALGF
-360 KNIRIIFKHILP
+360 KDLRIIFRHILP
-372 NIINPI
+372 NILSPI

-439 VLAFMLVGNALR
+439 VLAFMLIGNALR
-451 DALDVKN
+451 EALDVKN

>member
-1 MQYAVAVWGASQN
+1 
-14 GPSIALRDLIS
+14 
-25 WHNPRSV
+25 
-32 KRQKESSGCEVPFM
+32 M
-46 KRFCQGCE
+46 KD
-54 SFVKSHLFCETF
+54 K
-66 PIFVALKRDIEKMEK
+66 LKQE
-81 EKTQIQSPKALAWQ
+81 QSPKALAWK
-95 RFRKNKLGMAASFF
+95 RFRSNKIGMVSCGFVILWAL
-109 IIVFALLA
+109 FAL
-117 IFAYCFIPDPTPNA
+117 FAYVIIPDKTPNA
-131 NRQLLELSTQKP
+131 NRQILEISTKKP

-150 LVPKEIPNPKQS
+150 MIPKETPPARTP
-162 FFKTLLQGKPDDYIF
+162 FFQ
-177 IPYDSLKISA
+177 
-187 TQTEVFLFNPEKSGT
+187 FLFNGRPDDCIYLPFDSIQIDKEKTTVYLYQAEESTT
-202 IRTETYSNQEITK
+202 IRTEIIDNNEFIKVGPSTGSGTLATAGSGTFVFTSSEEADTYIRSH
-215 KNFSSQADAEN
+215 
-226 YILRNCTKHQKF
+226 CVKHRKF

-264 FIAVFLSLLIGIT
+264 FIAVLLSLMIGI
-277 VGSLGGFFRGKVDD
+277 VMGSLGGFFRGKVDD
-291 VVVWFINVVWSIPTL
+291 AVVWFINVVWSIPTL

-352 EAGKALGF
+352 EAGRALGF
-360 KNIRIIFKHILP
+360 KNLRIIFKHILP
-372 NIINPI
+372 NILNPI

-439 VLAFMLVGNALR
+439 VLAFMLIGNALR
-451 DALDVKN
+451 EALDVKN

>member
-1 MQYAVAVWGASQN
+1 M
-14 GPSIALRDLIS
+14 D
-25 WHNPRSV
+25 
-32 KRQKESSGCEVPFM
+32 
-46 KRFCQGCE
+46 
-54 SFVKSHLFCETF
+54 
-66 PIFVALKRDIEKMEK
+66 EK
-81 EKTQIQSPKALAWQ
+81 KTLNQSPKALAWK
-95 RFRKNKLGMAASFF
+95 RFRSNKLGMVSCGFVL
-109 IIVFALLA
+109 IWALMAL
-117 IFAYCFIPDPTPNA
+117 FAYLIIPDKTPNA
-131 NRQLLELSTQKP
+131 NRQILEISTKKP

-150 LVPKEIPNPKQS
+150 MIPKETPPAKTP
-162 FFKTLLQGKPDDYIF
+162 FFK
-177 IPYDSLKISA
+177 
-187 TQTEVFLFNPEKSGT
+187 FLFNGRPDDCVYLPFDSIRVDKETTTVYLYQAGESSTVRTEVVDNMEFVGVGPSTGSGT
-202 IRTETYSNQEITK
+202 LASTGSTTAGFTSAEEADTYIRSH
-215 KNFSSQADAEN
+215 
-226 YILRNCTKHQKF
+226 CVKHRKF

-264 FIAVFLSLLIGIT
+264 FIAVLLSLMIGI
-277 VGSLGGFFRGKVDD
+277 VMGSLGGFFRGKVDD
-291 VVVWFINVVWSIPTL
+291 AVVWFINVVWSIPTL

-360 KNIRIIFKHILP
+360 KNLRIIFKHILP
-372 NIINPI
+372 NILNPI

-439 VLAFMLVGNALR
+439 VLAFMLIGNALR
-451 DALDVKN
+451 EALDVKN

>member
-1 MQYAVAVWGASQN
+1 MDS
-14 GPSIALRDLIS
+14 
-25 WHNPRSV
+25 
-32 KRQKESSGCEVPFM
+32 
-46 KRFCQGCE
+46 
-54 SFVKSHLFCETF
+54 
-66 PIFVALKRDIEKMEK
+66 
-81 EKTQIQSPKALAWQ
+81 KTKQAQSPKALAWK
-95 RFRKNKLGMAASFF
+95 RFRSNKLGMASCGFV
-109 IIVFALLA
+109 ILWALLA
-117 IFAYCFIPDPTPNA
+117 LFAYLIIPDKTPNA
-131 NRQLLELSTQKP
+131 NRQILEISTKKP

-150 LVPKEIPNPKQS
+150 MIPKETPPQKTP
-162 FFKTLLQGKPDDYIF
+162 FFD
-177 IPYDSLKISA
+177 
-187 TQTEVFLFNPEKSGT
+187 FLFNGRPDDCIYLPFDSIHVDANQTTVYLYQSEESLNV
-202 IRTETYSNQEITK
+202 RTETIDNRDFIQISPSTGSGTFAFDSAEE
-215 KNFSSQADAEN
+215 ADT
-226 YILRNCTKHQKF
+226 YIRSHCVKHRKF

-264 FIAVFLSLLIGIT
+264 FIAVLLSLMIGI
-277 VGSLGGFFRGKVDD
+277 VMGSLGGFFRGKVDD
-291 VVVWFINVVWSIPTL
+291 LVVWFINVVWSIPTL

-328 LTMWVEVARI
+328 LIMWVEVARI

-352 EAGKALGF
+352 EAGRALGF
-360 KNIRIIFKHILP
+360 KNLRIIFKHILP
-372 NIINPI
+372 NILNPI

-439 VLAFMLVGNALR
+439 VLAFMLIGNALR
-451 DALDVKN
+451 EALDVKN